1 MCECSRAAG
10 DIIIVSQAD
19 RAIAQGEIAM
29 DTLAVVLI
37 GMVTLVTVIN
47 PYGVL
52 ALVFELLGIHA

>member
-1 MCECSRAAG
+1 
-10 DIIIVSQAD
+10 
-19 RAIAQGEIAM
+19 M

-52 ALVFELLGIHA
+52 ALVFELPGMHA